1 MNLNPCIDNMLING
15 YYENQAKHDTTNGLK
30 EDRFINCNDSSVVAF
45 TRMFQ
50 KLDREVMDEN
60 IARSSILEME
70 QLKRHYQPVID
81 NLDKKE
87 RTRANELMLGFIQ
100 AITKRNFQRQV
111 SFSIDRY
118 TDKRIIVRF
127 KQRADLRVTLN
138 FTEPDYLDEV
148 CTIKNVEVA
157 YLSYLEGNNR
167 HILNSSLSVIIDELC
182 NLL

>member
-1 MNLNPCIDNMLING
+1 MNFNPSIDTMLING
-15 YYENQAKHDTTNGLK
+15 YYENQANHEITKDLK
-30 EDRFINCNDSSVVAF
+30 EDRFINCNDTSVVAF
-45 TRMFQ
+45 KRMFH

-60 IARSSILEME
+60 IARSSIFEME
-70 QLKRHYQPVID
+70 QLERHYQPVID

-100 AITKRNFQRQV
+100 AITKRNFHREV

-118 TDKRIIVRF
+118 TDERIIVRF
-127 KQRADLRVTLN
+127 KQRSDLRVTLN
-138 FTEPDYLDEV
+138 FTEPDYLDEE

-167 HILNSSLSVIIDELC
+167 HILNSTLSVIIDELC